1 MRLGATLAVAAIL
14 AAGSLGGFAVG
25 AATGNGASPA
35 LSTPTYEA
43 GPSAAM
49 IPGDL
54 GWYSSNWAGYALA
67 GGRHTSVSAQ
77 WTVPAVSA
85 TARPGY
91 SALWVGIDGF
101 TNDALIQAG
110 TEADFYSGAA
120 HYSAWWEI
128 LPAPAVTIRSLPVR
142 AGDRVS
148 VTITRVSAGRWR
160 ITVRDARSGSYTTTR
175 AYAGPAT
182 SAEWIEEAPIVE
194 GRATRL
200 AAHATVVF
208 DSATLDGR
216 NPNLGAENGGA
227 MIRRGV
233 LVDTPSAPDT
243 DRNGFAL
250 AQQPVPPSPPG
261 S

>member
-1 MRLGATLAVAAIL
+1 MRLGARLAVAVIL
-14 AAGSLGGFAVG
+14 ATGSSGGFAVG
-25 AATGNGASPA
+25 AAAGAGSSSVP
-35 LSTPTYEA
+35 STATYEA

-110 TEADFYSGAA
+110 TEADFYDGVV

-128 LPAPAVTIRSLPVR
+128 LPAPAVTIHSLSVR
-142 AGDRVS
+142 AGDKVS
-148 VTITRVSAGRWR
+148 VTIARVSAGRWR
-160 ITVRDARSGSYTTTR
+160 ITIKDARSGSYTSTR
-175 AYAGPAT
+175 AYSGPAT

-200 AAHATVVF
+200 AVHGTVMF
-208 DSATLDGR
+208 DDATLDGR
-216 NPNLGAENGGA
+216 NPRLASENGGA
-227 MIRRGV
+227 MIRRGI
-233 LVDTPSAPDT
+233 LVDTPSAPDA
-243 DRNGFAL
+243 DANGFAL
-250 AQQPVPPSPPG
+250 AQQPVPPAPPG
-261 S
+261 T